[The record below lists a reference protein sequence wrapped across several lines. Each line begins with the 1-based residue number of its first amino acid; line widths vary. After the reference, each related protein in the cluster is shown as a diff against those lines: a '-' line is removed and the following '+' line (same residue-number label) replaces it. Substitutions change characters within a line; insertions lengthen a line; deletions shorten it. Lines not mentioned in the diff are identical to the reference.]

1 MATAPKGVTHARP
14 KAKDEKKQANEE
26 KKVTYPSEFGS
37 HGSMRQEEWTAKI
50 VAAKQD
56 GSDPW
61 VVLMDER
68 GPYPTRQS
76 RLDTGLADPYR
87 CADQTVR
94 ERLLKEL
101 TTA

>member
-14 KAKDEKKQANEE
+14 KAKDDKKQAKDE
-26 KKVTYPSEFGS
+26 KKVTYPSDFGS
-37 HGSMRQEEWTAKI
+37 HSSMKNEEWTGKI
-50 VAAKQD
+50 VASKQD
-56 GSDPW
+56 TTDPW
-61 VVLMDER
+61 VILADER

-87 CADQTVR
+87 CADQPVR

-101 TTA
+101 TTG